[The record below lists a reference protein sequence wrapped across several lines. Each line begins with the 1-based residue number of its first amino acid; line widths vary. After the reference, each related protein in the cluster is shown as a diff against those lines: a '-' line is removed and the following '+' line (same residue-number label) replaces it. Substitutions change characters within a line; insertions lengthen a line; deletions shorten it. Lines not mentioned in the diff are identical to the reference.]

1 MLKHLLLILKLFFCK
16 NILRLALESK
26 RVDIVQ
32 TQSAAG
38 AGARVMAGKRG
49 RSRIKYF
56 FISEN
61 NLKPFND
68 CRSQIIMPVKLS
80 IVYLVR

>member
-1 MLKHLLLILKLFFCK
+1 M
-16 NILRLALESK
+16 REDEAGGMERSRWDR
-26 RVDIVQ
+26 RVGEKSWHFQAEAKDQ
-32 TQSAAG
+32 
-38 AGARVMAGKRG
+38 AGKRG